1 MLMEIEIL
9 TRNKET
15 EASTMNDQI
24 KLKNKEE
31 EATTVVMFVTAEIA
45 LQLAPMHFNHPVTKG
60 RSLGEVTEDLNLNLR
75 V

>member
-9 TRNKET
+9 TWNKET
-15 EASTMNDQI
+15 DASLMNVPI
-24 KLKNKEE
+24 KPKVKEE
-31 EATTVVMFVTAEIA
+31 EAPTVVMLVTAEIA

>member
-1 MLMEIEIL
+1 
-9 TRNKET
+9 
-15 EASTMNDQI
+15 MNVQI

-31 EATTVVMFVTAEIA
+31 EATTVVMLVTAEIA